1 MVLGRQ
7 MAFPSRSSDLG
18 ARGEFRWVIFV
29 FAQVA
34 WIGVHNHGGVTA
46 VIEGQTVLS
55 DHGRVLLELSGKDYL
70 AEKDQ
75 QKLG

>member
-1 MVLGRQ
+1 MVLWRQ
-7 MAFPSRSSDLG
+7 MPFLPGVPIWVRVVSSAGL
-18 ARGEFRWVIFV
+18 FFV